1 MRSHTAYYK
10 AEQNNEIAEI
20 LGRRLVKS
28 IDSALSHKAFC
39 DMINSKSILPLNQ
52 LTGDK
57 KEKTKQQ
64 KETKLDQANLFL
76 TLLRYGES
84 NPELRGEN
92 AIC

>member
-1 MRSHTAYYK
+1 
-10 AEQNNEIAEI
+10 
-20 LGRRLVKS
+20 
-28 IDSALSHKAFC
+28 
-39 DMINSKSILPLNQ
+39 MINSNSILPLNQ

-57 KEKTKQQ
+57 TEKTKQQ